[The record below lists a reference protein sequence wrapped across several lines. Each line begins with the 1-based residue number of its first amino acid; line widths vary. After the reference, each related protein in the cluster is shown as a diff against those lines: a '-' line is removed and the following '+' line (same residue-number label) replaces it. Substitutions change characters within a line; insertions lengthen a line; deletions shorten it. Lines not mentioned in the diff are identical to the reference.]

1 MPDELEIAWKN
12 AYSIENMAA
21 HGAAGRQINY
31 IGTVERGTRL
41 YLFYRDSSGA
51 YWFKNHIKTDR
62 GIVPEY
68 EGIFGK
74 PERKKQHKK

>member
-21 HGAAGRQINY
+21 HGATGRQMNY

-51 YWFKNHIKTDR
+51 YWFKNNIKTDR

>member
-1 MPDELEIAWKN
+1 MTGELKTAWEN

-21 HGAAGRQINY
+21 HGAAGRQISY
-31 IGTVERGTRL
+31 IGTVERGTHL

-51 YWFKNHIKTDR
+51 YWFKNHLKTDR

-74 PERKKQHKK
+74 TERKKQHKK